1 MAKKKQQ
8 AKAPEAKKEFSSLP
22 KSYIDRLNRAIE
34 NRKQRKDAANAA
46 KANAKASQGLEGQ
59 EG

>member
-8 AKAPEAKKEFSSLP
+8 PKAPEAKKELSSLP

-34 NRKQRKDAANAA
+34 NRKQRKDAA
-46 KANAKASQGLEGQ
+46 KANAKAGKGLEGQ

>member
-34 NRKQRKDAANAA
+34 NRKQRKDAA
-46 KANAKASQGLEGQ
+46 KANAKAGQGLEVQ